1 MRYHVSNIILGILSL
16 ICIWSCESQPKDT
29 KKSAK
34 INGVSLVASRDAI
47 DSSHITPITN
57 VNANY
62 VSVMPF
68 GFIRSLES
76 AEVLYN
82 TDRQWRGERVDG
94 VTETIKHLHNA
105 NIKVML
111 KPQIWISRGE
121 FTGDMMMASEE
132 HWTTLENSYEGF
144 ILLYAQL
151 AQDTN
156 AEWFCIG
163 TELYNFVNAR
173 PKFWSQLIKKIKT
186 IYSGNLTYAE
196 NWDKVDKV
204 TFWNEMDAIGADAY
218 FPISEDKTPTIK
230 ASRQSWKPWKTTLK
244 NLSDTYNRPILFT
257 EYGYRSIDYSGNRPW
272 ESQREDGKINHEAQL
287 NLTNALFKEFW
298 NEPWFAG
305 GFIWKWFHNH
315 SEVGGM
321 QNNRFTPQN
330 KPVEKLIKEH
340 YQQYSN

>member
-1 MRYHVSNIILGILSL
+1 MRCQISNIVLGILSF
-16 ICIWSCESQPKDT
+16 ICIWSCESQHKDT
-29 KKSAK
+29 IKPKK

-47 DSSHITPITN
+47 DSSHIVPISN

-62 VSVMPF
+62 ASVMPF
-68 GFIRSLES
+68 GFVRNLES

-94 VTETIKHLHNA
+94 VKETIKHLHNA

-121 FTGDMMMASEE
+121 FTGDMIMSSEE
-132 HWTTLENSYEGF
+132 NWKTLENSYEGF

-156 AEWFCIG
+156 TEWFCIG
-163 TELYNFVNAR
+163 TELYNFVSAR
-173 PKFWSQLIKKIKT
+173 PKFWSQLIQKVKT
-186 IYSGNLTYAE
+186 IYSGKLTYAE

-204 TFWNEMDAIGADAY
+204 TFWAEMDAIGADAY
-218 FPISEDKTPTIK
+218 FPISEEKTPTVK
-230 ASRQSWKPWKTTLK
+230 ASRLAWQPWKATLK
-244 NLSDTYNRPILFT
+244 NLNKTYKRPILFT
-257 EYGYRSIDYSGNRPW
+257 EYGYRSLDYSGKKPW
-272 ESQREDGKINHEAQL
+272 ESHRVDGNINLEAQN
-287 NLTNALFKEFW
+287 NLTTALFKEFW

-305 GFIWKWFHNH
+305 GFIWKWFQNH
-315 SEVGGM
+315 ADVGGI

-330 KPVEKLIKEH
+330 KPVENILKEH
-340 YQQYSN
+340 YRQFSN